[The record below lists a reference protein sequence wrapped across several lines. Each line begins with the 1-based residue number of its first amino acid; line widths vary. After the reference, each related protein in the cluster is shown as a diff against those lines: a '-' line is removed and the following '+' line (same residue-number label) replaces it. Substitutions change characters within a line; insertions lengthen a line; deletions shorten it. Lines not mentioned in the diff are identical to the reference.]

1 MSLRVCIL
9 ETDVLRPELVD
20 QYQGYGQ
27 MFQRLFSQQP
37 IAAEFT
43 VYNVMNGDYPADD
56 QAFDAYLVTGSKA
69 DSFGTDPWIQTL
81 KTYLLNRYERGDKLL
96 GICFGHQLLAL
107 LLGGKSERA
116 SQGWG
121 VGIHNYQMAAKAPW
135 ISPVVEELTLLI
147 SHQDQVTALP
157 ENATVIASSDFCPFA
172 AYHINDQV
180 LCFQGHPEFIHDY
193 SRALLDI
200 RQQNLGEKIYSSGV
214 ASDVSEGSTK
224 TKDVLVE
231 APREN
236 ALACLL
242 AEADGKFGGGE
253 NPDEGG
259 GKSVDIVHR
268 VDQAIDTIC
277 DEVGLTADVI
287 GDDDGTTSVHYFVDD
302 QAPGFVA

>member
-9 ETDVLRPELVD
+9 ETDILRPELVD

-37 IAAEFT
+37 IAAEFV
-43 VYNVMNGDYPADD
+43 VYNVMEGHYPADSEV
-56 QAFDAYLVTGSKA
+56 FDAYLVTGSKA
-69 DSFGTDPWIQTL
+69 DSFATDPWIETL
-81 KTYLLNRYERGDKLL
+81 KAYLLNRYERGDKLL

-121 VGIHNYQMAAKAPW
+121 VGTHNYQLAAKAPW
-135 ISPVVEELTLLI
+135 MSPVVEVLTLLI

-200 RQQNLGEKIYSSGV
+200 RQLNLGEQIYQQGV
-214 ASDVSEGSTK
+214 AS
-224 TKDVLVE
+224 
-231 APREN
+231 
-236 ALACLL
+236 LARDHHGVTV
-242 AEADGKFGGGE
+242 AEWMM
-253 NPDEGG
+253 
-259 GKSVDIVHR
+259 R
-268 VDQAIDTIC
+268 
-277 DEVGLTADVI
+277 
-287 GDDDGTTSVHYFVDD
+287 
-302 QAPGFVA
+302 FVAHKPQVA